1 MKRAPR
7 RNRPSFVRV
16 SALIL
21 LLSLLA
27 PAWGQDPSADDKGA
41 LDNQYR
47 FGTTLNLVTAPV
59 TVTGPDK
66 RYVAGLVKEQ
76 FRVFDNEKEQK
87 ILGFDVSF
95 LPISLVI
102 CIESSGRIEGLL
114 PSIRKTGILYSDLVL
129 GEQGE
134 AAVISFD
141 SRVEV
146 LQGFTKDPDKLKAA
160 ISKVKAGSDATR
172 MSDAVWQ
179 AIRML
184 RTRPDNHRKVIV
196 IVSENRENGSEVHL
210 GESLRD
216 AQLSNIMIYGIRLST
231 VKGRVTRPAET
242 KRSPF
247 PPGISPMPMPPG
259 AVSTPNTQAQSNVEV
274 FNAIPLIIEAV
285 RGVKNLI
292 FNDPLQLLTEGTGG
306 KQLAPLTAP
315 ALEDSVSNI
324 GEELRSQYLLTYRP
338 NNLDQGGFHNIR
350 VEVALQGLKVRTR
363 PGYWLG
369 PVPRE
374 ASAQN

>member
-7 RNRPSFVRV
+7 RTRPNFVRV
-16 SALIL
+16 SAFVL

-27 PAWGQDPSADDKGA
+27 PAWCQDPSAEDKG
-41 LDNQYR
+41 LPDDQYR

-102 CIESSGRIEGLL
+102 CIESSARIEGLL

-146 LQGFTKDPDKLKAA
+146 LQEFTKDPDKLKAA

-306 KQLAPLTAP
+306 KQLAPLTTP

-369 PVPRE
+369 PVPKE